1 MMPPS
6 DLPTPASDGIPET
19 FDPGLDFGPLTRR
32 LGYVVRRAQIAIFQ
46 SFFQTMSAAEISPA
60 QYSALVIIA
69 RNPGLSQTQVAKALA
84 IKKANFVAL
93 ARELE
98 QRGFLERRS
107 IPGDKR
113 SLALHLTP
121 AGRLAYAE
129 LDRLSEEHEAK
140 LRETVGQD
148 AYEALFDPLIR
159 LAKVSVND
167 PAHEGDATDPDGD

>member
-1 MMPPS
+1 MPKKSTHSAPHAR
-6 DLPTPASDGIPET
+6 DPAET
-19 FDPGLDFGPLTRR
+19 FDSELDFGPLTRR

-46 SFFQTMSAAEISPA
+46 SFFQTMNAAEISPA

-69 RNPGLSQTQVAKALA
+69 HNPGLSQTRVADALA

-98 QRGFLERRS
+98 QRGFVERRA

-113 SLALHLTP
+113 SLALHLTQ
-121 AGRLAYAE
+121 AGRLAYSE

-140 LRETVGQD
+140 LREAIGIE
-148 AYEALFDPLIR
+148 AYDALFAPLIR
-159 LAKVSVND
+159 LAKVNSGAALPPD
-167 PAHEGDATDPDGD
+167 RDPD

>member
-1 MMPPS
+1 MPKTS
-6 DLPTPASDGIPET
+6 NLPAPAAEESRET
-19 FDPGLDFGPLTRR
+19 FDSGLDFDPLTRR

-46 SFFQTMSAAEISPA
+46 SFFQTMSVAQISPA

-69 RNPGLSQTQVAKALA
+69 RNPGLSQTRVAEALA

-98 QRGFLERRS
+98 QRGFVERRA

-121 AGRLAYAE
+121 AGKLAYSE

-140 LRETVGQD
+140 LREAIGIE
-148 AYEALFDPLIR
+148 AYEALFAPLVR
-159 LAKVSVND
+159 LAKVNSGEASPPD
-167 PAHEGDATDPDGD
+167 QDPD

>member
-1 MMPPS
+1 MSKMS
-6 DLPTPASDGIPET
+6 NLPVHPAAGSPAT
-19 FDPGLDFGPLTRR
+19 FDADLDFGPLTRR

-46 SFFQTMSAAEISPA
+46 SFFQTMSGAQISPA

-69 RNPGLSQTQVAKALA
+69 RNPGLSQTRVAQALA

-98 QRGFLERRS
+98 QRGFVERRN

-113 SLALHLTP
+113 SLALHLTS

-129 LDRLSEEHEAK
+129 LDRLSEDHEAR
-140 LRETVGQD
+140 LREVIGIE
-148 AYEALFDPLIR
+148 AYEALFEPLIR
-159 LAKVSVND
+159 VATVNAVEPNLSD
-167 PAHEGDATDPDGD
+167 SDAD

>member
-1 MMPPS
+1 MSKMS
-6 DLPTPASDGIPET
+6 NLPVHPAAGSPAT
-19 FDPGLDFGPLTRR
+19 FDSDLDFGPLTRR

-46 SFFQTMSAAEISPA
+46 SFFHTMSAAQISPA

-69 RNPGLSQTQVAKALA
+69 RNPGLSQTRVAQALA

-98 QRGFLERRS
+98 QRGFVERRN

-113 SLALHLTP
+113 SLALHLTS

-129 LDRLSEEHEAK
+129 LDRLSEDHEAR
-140 LRETVGQD
+140 LRAVIGIE
-148 AYEALFDPLIR
+148 AYEALFEPLIR
-159 LAKVSVND
+159 LATVNAGEPD
-167 PAHEGDATDPDGD
+167 LPDSDAD